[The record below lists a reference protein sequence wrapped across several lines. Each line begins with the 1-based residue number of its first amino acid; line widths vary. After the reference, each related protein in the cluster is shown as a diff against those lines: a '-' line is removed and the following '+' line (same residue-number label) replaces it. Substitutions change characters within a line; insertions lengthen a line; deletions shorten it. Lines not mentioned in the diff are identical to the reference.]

1 MSGITVTPTQQEKS
15 AARDLRRETK
25 KEEEKVEAQK
35 GSHLK
40 KGAERI
46 EERSRS
52 SDGKSAGDKQDL

>member
-35 GSHLK
+35 GSYLK